1 MLCDKYEEA
10 LIGAAASGAALDS
23 SVGEHVSLCAHC
35 QEILAAQ
42 QSMFALVDAG
52 LRTRANVAVP
62 GNFGHRVRAAIQ
74 MENPQERRR
83 NSAVLAFG
91 SLAAAAALL
100 IAILLAQ
107 SLRHGGKDTAGS
119 VVAESKLQGSPL
131 PPVHIDNGT
140 NLGPSLPRTL
150 YSSGTVWRTSWLR
163 EASLRRKV
171 DPEVLVPQGQEELLV
186 KYMQGIAARKARV
199 TISAG
204 LQQEPEMKP
213 VEVPSI
219 EISELVVTPLPD
231 LSSN

>member
-1 MLCDKYEEA
+1 MLCEKYKDT
-10 LIGAAASGAALDS
+10 LIETAGSGTALDS

-52 LRTRANVAVP
+52 LRTRANITVP

-74 MENPQERRR
+74 MESPQERRR
-83 NSAVLAFG
+83 YSAVLAFG

-100 IAILLAQ
+100 IAILLTP
-107 SLRHGGKDTAGS
+107 SLRHGGRDTAGGA
-119 VVAESKLQGSPL
+119 VADTKLQASPH
-131 PPVHIDNGT
+131 PPVHNDNAT
-140 NLGPSLPRTL
+140 NQGPSSPGAL
-150 YSSGTVWRTSWLR
+150 YSSGTARRTPRLR
-163 EASLRRKV
+163 ETSLRRKV
-171 DPEVLVPQGQEELLV
+171 EPEVLVPRGQEELLV

-199 TISAG
+199 TLGAD
-204 LQQEPEMKP
+204 LQQKPDMKP

>member
-1 MLCDKYEEA
+1 MLCDKYKKA
-10 LIGAAASGAALDS
+10 LIEAAASGGALDS
-23 SVGEHVSLCAHC
+23 SVGEHVSLCARC
-35 QEILAAQ
+35 KEILAAQ

-91 SLAAAAALL
+91 SLAAAALL
-100 IAILLAQ
+100 TTILLAQ
-107 SLRHGGKDTAGS
+107 SLRHGGKDTAGG

-131 PPVHIDNGT
+131 PPVRIHNAT
-140 NLGPSLPRTL
+140 NLGPNPPRAL
-150 YSSGTVWRTSWLR
+150 YSSGTAWRTSRLR
-163 EASLRRKV
+163 ETSPRRKV
-171 DPEVLVPQGQEELLV
+171 EPEVLVPRGQEELLV

-199 TISAG
+199 TLSAG
-204 LQQEPEMKP
+204 LQQEPDMKP
-213 VEVPSI
+213 VPVPAI

>member
-35 QEILAAQ
+35 QEMLAAQ
-42 QSMFALVDAG
+42 QLMFALVDAG
-52 LRTRANVAVP
+52 LRTRANVTEP
-62 GNFGHRVRAAIQ
+62 RDFGHRVRAAIQ
-74 MENPQERRR
+74 MERPQERRR
-83 NSAVLAFG
+83 YSAVLAFS

-100 IAILLAQ
+100 MVILLTQ
-107 SLRHGGKDTAGS
+107 SLRHDRKDTAGGT
-119 VVAESKLQGSPL
+119 VAESELQASPH

-150 YSSGTVWRTSWLR
+150 YSSGTAWRTSRLR

-199 TISAG
+199 TLSAG

-213 VEVPSI
+213 VQVPTI

>member
-1 MLCDKYEEA
+1 MLCDKYKEA
-10 LIGAAASGAALDS
+10 LIEAATSGAALDS
-23 SVGEHVSLCAHC
+23 SVGEHVSLCARC
-35 QEILAAQ
+35 QEILTTQ

-62 GNFGHRVRAAIQ
+62 ENFRHRVRAAVQ
-74 MENPQERRR
+74 MESPQERRR

-91 SLAAAAALL
+91 SLAAAALL
-100 IAILLAQ
+100 TTILLAQ
-107 SLRHGGKDTAGS
+107 SLRHGGRDTAGG

-131 PPVHIDNGT
+131 PPVRIDNAT
-140 NLGPSLPRTL
+140 NLGPNPHRAL
-150 YSSGTVWRTSWLR
+150 YSSGTAWRTSRLR
-163 EASLRRKV
+163 ETSPRRKV
-171 DPEVLVPQGQEELLV
+171 EPEVLVPRGQEELLV

-199 TISAG
+199 TLSAG

-213 VEVPSI
+213 VQVPTI